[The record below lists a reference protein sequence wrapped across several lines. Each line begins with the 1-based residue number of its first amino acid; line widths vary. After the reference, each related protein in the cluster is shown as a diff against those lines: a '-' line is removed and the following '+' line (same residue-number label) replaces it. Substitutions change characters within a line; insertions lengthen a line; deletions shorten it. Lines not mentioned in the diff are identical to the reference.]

1 MQALT
6 LKRRAFAVITV
17 AATACSGLL
26 GCAGHESR
34 VASALNALDRR
45 APEEAI
51 AALNV
56 ELSVTSKDEMPALV
70 GDNALLLLDRGTIL
84 QSLDDW
90 KASARDLG
98 EADKAIDILDLSRG
112 ASADIGKYLFS
123 DSAGSY
129 KGPAYEKLMINTVNI
144 VNYLALADTTGA
156 KVEARRL
163 AVMQKYVKDH
173 DDETGLVGLGS
184 YLAGF
189 AFEKGGDRD
198 EALSYYDDALHHAQY
213 ASLRD
218 PLRALTQGKKR
229 SPGIDALLGDAGP
242 LAPVEETGE
251 AELVIVIGFGRV
263 PQKIP
268 KRIPIGLALTLVAN
282 DISPDDRA
290 QANELAAK
298 GAVTWVNFP
307 TLGPSKG
314 SYAIPTFSLDG
325 KPQKLEEALDVE
337 AQVRAAWEKKEPT
350 IILSAITRMVTRM
363 AAGAITEASTKAAG
377 GKDSGVAALGML
389 LGLASTVTLTVL
401 DTPDT
406 RGWSTLPARLAVARL
421 RVPAGEHEITLGAR
435 GEEKRVKLT
444 LEKGGWA
451 LVPMMTLH

>member
-1 MQALT
+1 MHSLT
-6 LKRRAFAVITV
+6 LRQRGFAVIFT

-34 VASALNALDRR
+34 VASALNALDRHS
-45 APEEAI
+45 PEEAI
-51 AALNV
+51 AALDV
-56 ELSVTSKDEMPALV
+56 ELGVTSKNDMPALV

-84 QSLDDW
+84 QSMDDW

-98 EADKAIDILDLSRG
+98 EADKAIDVLDLSRG
-112 ASADIGKYLFS
+112 ASADLGKYLFS

-129 KGPAYEKLMINTVNI
+129 KGPGYEKLMINTVNI

-163 AVMQKYVKDH
+163 AVMQKYIKDH
-173 DDETGLVGLGS
+173 EEEDGLLGLGS

-198 EALSYYDDALHHAQY
+198 EALNYYDDALHHAQY

-229 SPGIDALLGDAGP
+229 SPGIDALIGDAGP

-251 AELVIVIGFGRV
+251 ADLLIVIGFGRV

-268 KRIPIGLALTLVAN
+268 KRIPIGLALTLVAS
-282 DISPDDRA
+282 DISPNDRA

-325 KPQKLEEALDVE
+325 KPQTLEQALDVE

-377 GKDSGVAALGML
+377 GKDSGVAALGLL
-389 LGLASTVTLTVL
+389 LGLASTITLTAL

-435 GEEKRVKLT
+435 GEEKRVKVT

-451 LVPMMTLH
+451 LVPLMTLH

>member
-1 MQALT
+1 VRALPLST
-6 LKRRAFAVITV
+6 RGLALIFT

-34 VASALNALDRR
+34 VAAALNALDRH
-45 APEEAI
+45 APLEAV
-51 AALNV
+51 AALDA
-56 ELSVTSKDEMPALV
+56 ELGATSKDDLPALV
-70 GDNALLLLDRGTIL
+70 GDNALLLLDRGTVL
-84 QSLDDW
+84 LSLDDW

-98 EADKAIDILDLSRG
+98 EADKAIDVLDLSRG

-123 DSAGSY
+123 DSAGPY
-129 KGPAYEKLMINTVNI
+129 KGPAYEKLMVNTVNL

-156 KVEARRL
+156 RVEARRL
-163 AVMQKYVKDH
+163 SVMQKYVKEH
-173 DDETGLVGLGS
+173 EEETGLLGLGS

-198 EALSYYDDALHHAQY
+198 EALNYYDDALHHAQY

-229 SPGIDALLGDAGP
+229 SPGIDALVGDAGP
-242 LAPVEETGE
+242 LAPVEGSDE
-251 AELVIVIGFGRV
+251 AELLIVIGFGRV

-282 DISPDDRA
+282 DISPNDRA

-307 TLGPSKG
+307 TLGPSRG
-314 SYAIPTFSLDG
+314 SYAVPTFSLDG
-325 KPQKLEEALDVE
+325 KAQKLEEALDVE

-363 AAGAITEASTKAAG
+363 AAGAITEGATKAAG
-377 GKDSGVAALGML
+377 GKDGGVAALGLL
-389 LGLASTVTLTVL
+389 LGLASQVTLTVL

-435 GEEKRVKLT
+435 GEEKRVKVT

-451 LVPMMTLH
+451 LVPLMTLH

>member
-1 MQALT
+1 MKALT
-6 LKRRAFAVITV
+6 LRLRGIAVV
-17 AATACSGLL
+17 AAAATACTGLL

-45 APEEAI
+45 APQEAI
-51 AALNV
+51 AALDV
-56 ELSVTSKDEMPALV
+56 ELSVASKDDMPALV

-98 EADKAIDILDLSRG
+98 AADQAIDVLDLSRG

-129 KGPAYEKLMINTVNI
+129 KGPGYEKLMINTVNL

-173 DDETGLVGLGS
+173 EEESGLLGLGS

-198 EALSYYDDALHHAQY
+198 EALNYYDDALHHAQY

-229 SPGIDALLGDAGP
+229 SPGIDALVGDAGP

-251 AELVIVIGFGRV
+251 ADLLIVIGFGRV

-282 DISPDDRA
+282 DISPGDRA
-290 QANELAAK
+290 QANELAAR
-298 GAVTWVNFP
+298 GAVTWVSFP

-314 SYAIPTFSLDG
+314 SYSIPTFSLDG
-325 KPQKLEEALDVE
+325 KAQTLEQALDVE
-337 AQVRAAWEKKEPT
+337 AQVRAAWEKNEPT

-363 AAGAITEASTKAAG
+363 AAGAITEGTTKAAG
-377 GKDSGVAALGML
+377 GKDGGIAALGLL
-389 LGLASTVTLTVL
+389 LGLASTITLTAL

-421 RVPAGEHEITLGAR
+421 RVPAGEHEIILGAR
-435 GEEKRVKLT
+435 GEEKRVKVM

-451 LVPMMTLH
+451 LVPLMTLH

>member
-1 MQALT
+1 MLA
-6 LKRRAFAVITV
+6 AIFA
-17 AATACSGLL
+17 AAAACSGLL

-34 VASALNALDRR
+34 VASALNALDRG
-45 APEEAI
+45 APEEAV
-51 AALNV
+51 AALDQ
-56 ELSVTSKDEMPALV
+56 ELGVATRDDLPALV
-70 GDNALLLLDRGTIL
+70 GDNALLLLDRGTVL
-84 QSLDDW
+84 QSLDAW
-90 KASARDLG
+90 KASARDL
-98 EADKAIDILDLSRG
+98 EAADKAIDLLDLSRG
-112 ASADIGKYLFS
+112 ASSDLGKYLFS
-123 DSAGSY
+123 DSAGPY
-129 KGPAYEKLMINTVNI
+129 KGPAYEKLMINTVNL

-156 KVEARRL
+156 RVEARRL
-163 AVMQKYVKDH
+163 AVMQKYVRDH
-173 DDETGLVGLGS
+173 EEEQGLLGLGS

-198 EALSYYDDALHHAQY
+198 EALNYYDDALRHAQY
-213 ASLRD
+213 GSLRD

-229 SPGIDALLGDAGP
+229 SNGIDALIGDAGP

-251 AELVIVIGFGRV
+251 AELLVVIGFGRV

-268 KRIPIGLALTLVAN
+268 KRIPIGLALTLVAH

-290 QANELAAK
+290 QANALAAR

-314 SYAIPTFSLDG
+314 GYAVPTFNLDG
-325 KPQKLEEALDVE
+325 KAQRLEQALDVE
-337 AQVRAAWEKKEPT
+337 AEVRAAWEKKEPT
-350 IILSAITRMVTRM
+350 IILSAITRMVTRV
-363 AAGAITEASTKAAG
+363 AAGAITEGVTSAAG
-377 GKDSGVAALGML
+377 GKDSGVAALGLL
-389 LGLASTVTLTVL
+389 LGLASSITLTAL

-435 GEEKRVKLT
+435 GEQKRVKVT

-451 LVPMMTLH
+451 LVPLMTLH

>member
-1 MQALT
+1 MLPLT
-6 LKRRAFAVITV
+6 LRQRGLAAILV
-17 AATACSGLL
+17 AATSCSGLL

-34 VASALNALDRR
+34 VASALAALDRG
-45 APEEAI
+45 APKEAI
-51 AALNV
+51 AALDR
-56 ELSVTSKDEMPALV
+56 ELGATSQDDVPALV
-70 GDNALLLLDRGTIL
+70 GDNALLLLDRGTVL
-84 QSLDDW
+84 QSRDEW

-98 EADKAIDILDLSRG
+98 AADKAIDILDLSRG
-112 ASADIGKYLFS
+112 ASADLGKYLFS

-129 KGPAYEKLMINTVNI
+129 KGPAYEKLMINTVNL

-163 AVMQKYVKDH
+163 AVMQKYVREH
-173 DDETGLVGLGS
+173 EEEQGLLGLGS

-189 AFEKGGDRD
+189 AFEKGGDRE
-198 EALSYYDDALHHAQY
+198 EALTYYDDALHHAQY

-229 SPGIDALLGDAGP
+229 SNGIDALIGDAGP
-242 LAPVEETGE
+242 LASLEETGE
-251 AELVIVIGFGRV
+251 AELLIVIGFGRV

-282 DISPDDRA
+282 DISPGDRA

-314 SYAIPTFSLDG
+314 GYAVPTFDLDG
-325 KPQKLEEALDVE
+325 KAQRLEEALDVE
-337 AQVRAAWEKKEPT
+337 AEVRAAWEKKEPT
-350 IILSAITRMVTRM
+350 IILSAITRMMTRM
-363 AAGAITEASTKAAG
+363 AAGAITEGTARAAG
-377 GKDSGVAALGML
+377 GKDAGVAAVGLL
-389 LGLASTVTLTVL
+389 LGLASTITLTAL

-421 RVPAGEHEITLGAR
+421 RVPAGPHEITLGAR
-435 GEEKRVKLT
+435 GEEKRVKIT
-444 LEKGGWA
+444 LDKGGWA
-451 LVPMMTLH
+451 LVPLMTLR

>member
-1 MQALT
+1 LRPLALSS
-6 LKRRAFAVITV
+6 RWFAAIFI

-34 VASALNALDRR
+34 VASALNALDRG
-45 APEEAI
+45 APNEAI
-51 AALNV
+51 AALDQ
-56 ELSVTSKDEMPALV
+56 ELGVATQNDAPALD
-70 GDNALLLLDRGTIL
+70 GDNALLLLDRGTVL
-84 QSLDDW
+84 QSIDEW

-98 EADKAIDILDLSRG
+98 AADKAIDILDLSRG

-123 DSAGSY
+123 DSAGPY
-129 KGPAYEKLMINTVNI
+129 KGPAYEKLMINTVNL

-163 AVMQKYVKDH
+163 AVMQKYVRDH
-173 DDETGLVGLGS
+173 EEEEGLLGLGS

-189 AFEKGGDRD
+189 AFEKGGDHD
-198 EALSYYDDALHHAQY
+198 EALNYYDEALRHAQY
-213 ASLRD
+213 GSLRD
-218 PLRALTQGKKR
+218 PLRALTHGKKH
-229 SPGIDALLGDAGP
+229 SNGIDALIGDAGP
-242 LAPVEETGE
+242 LAPIEETGE
-251 AELVIVIGFGRV
+251 AELLIVIGFGRV

-268 KRIPIGLALTLVAN
+268 KRIPIGLALTLVAH

-290 QANELAAK
+290 QANALAAR

-314 SYAIPTFSLDG
+314 SYSVPTFDLDG
-325 KPQKLEEALDVE
+325 KAQRLEQALNVE
-337 AQVRAAWEKKEPT
+337 AEVRAAWEKKEPT

-363 AAGAITEASTKAAG
+363 AAGAITEGATRAAG
-377 GKDSGVAALGML
+377 GKDAGVAAVGLL
-389 LGLASTVTLTVL
+389 LGLASTITLTAL

-435 GEEKRVKLT
+435 GEQKRVKVT

-451 LVPMMTLH
+451 LVPLMTLR

>member
-1 MQALT
+1 MIA
-6 LKRRAFAVITV
+6 A
-17 AATACSGLL
+17 AATVCSGLL

-34 VASALNALDRR
+34 TATALNALDRG
-45 APEEAI
+45 APDEAI
-51 AALNV
+51 AAFNA
-56 ELSVTSKDEMPALV
+56 ELGVADRADVPALV
-70 GDNALLLLDRGTIL
+70 GDNALLLLDRGTVL

-90 KASARDLG
+90 KGSARDLG
-98 EADKAIDILDLSRG
+98 AADKAIDILDLSRG
-112 ASADIGKYLFS
+112 ASSEIGKYLFS
-123 DSAGSY
+123 DSTGPY
-129 KGPAYEKLMINTVNI
+129 KAPAYEKLMVNTVNL

-163 AVMQKYVKDH
+163 SVMQKYVREH
-173 DDETGLVGLGS
+173 EEEQGLLGIGS

-189 AFEKGGDRD
+189 AFEKSGDHD
-198 EALSYYDDALHHAQY
+198 EALNYYDDALHHAQY

-229 SPGIDALLGDAGP
+229 SPGIDALIGEAGP
-242 LAPVEETGE
+242 LAATEETGE
-251 AELVIVIGFGRV
+251 ADLLIVIGFGRV

-282 DISPDDRA
+282 DISPNDRA

-314 SYAIPTFSLDG
+314 GYSVPTFNLDG
-325 KPQKLEEALDVE
+325 KPQSLEQALDVE
-337 AQVRAAWEKKEPT
+337 AEVRAAWEKKEPT
-350 IILSAITRMVTRM
+350 IILSAITRMMTRM
-363 AAGAITEASTKAAG
+363 AAGAITEGATRAAG
-377 GKDSGVAALGML
+377 GKDSGVAAVGLL
-389 LGLASTVTLTVL
+389 LGLASTITLTAL

-406 RGWSTLPARLAVARL
+406 RAWATLPARIALARL

-435 GEEKRVKLT
+435 GEEKRVKVT

-451 LVPMMTLH
+451 LVPLMTLR